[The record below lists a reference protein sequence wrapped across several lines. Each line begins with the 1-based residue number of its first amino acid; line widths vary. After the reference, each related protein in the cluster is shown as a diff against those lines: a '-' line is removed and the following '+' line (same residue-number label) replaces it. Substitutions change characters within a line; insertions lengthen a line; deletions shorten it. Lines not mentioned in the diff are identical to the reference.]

1 MPSLFFSGT
10 RANTGGVLAVSFNSK
25 DQSVFLKVTKQTGWN
40 DKINKPT
47 FSGGE
52 TVNFKLTQDEAGD
65 IIHAVSGHD
74 QCGFFHTFNNETSTG
89 NFRYYEIDDKKNAG
103 KKIRGFGLTLKKG
116 AFEAKIGF
124 SLGSAERLS
133 QYLQFALNHINSA
146 IYAQDKKEFEEWQK
160 KKNPPQ
166 NTAKPAKKAA
176 PAPDEN
182 QDTDDSVVDTNVN
195 PPEVIEEGDAEDSLN
210 W

>member
-74 QCGFFHTFNNETSTG
+74 QCGFFHTFNNESSTG
-89 NFRYYEIDDKKNAG
+89 NFRYYEVDDKKNAG
-103 KKIRGFGLTLKKG
+103 KKVRGFGLTLKKG

-133 QYLQFALNHINSA
+133 QYLQFALQRMNEA
-146 IYAQDKKEFEEWQK
+146 IYAQDKKEFEEYLK
-160 KKNPPQ
+160 KKDAANASAKAP
-166 NTAKPAKKAA
+166 TKPAPKKVEEAA
-176 PAPDEN
+176 EAPD
-182 QDTDDSVVDTNVN
+182 DTGDNVN
-195 PPEVIEEGDAEDSLN
+195 PPGVVEEGEDSLN

>member
-10 RANTGGVLAVSFNSK
+10 KANTGGVLAVSFNSK

-47 FSGGE
+47 FAGGE

-65 IIHAVSGHD
+65 MIHAVSGHD
-74 QCGFFHTFNNETSTG
+74 QCGFYHTFNNESSTG

-133 QYLQFALNHINSA
+133 QYLQFALQRMNEA
-146 IYAQDKKEFEEWQK
+146 IYAQDKKEFEEYLK
-160 KKNPPQ
+160 KKDAANAKAP
-166 NTAKPAKKAA
+166 TKPAPKKVEEVVE
-176 PAPDEN
+176 APD
-182 QDTDDSVVDTNVN
+182 DTEDNVN
-195 PPEVIEEGDAEDSLN
+195 PPAVVEDGEDSLN

>member
-10 RANTGGVLAVSFNSK
+10 KSNTGGVLAVSFKSK
-25 DQSVFLKVTKQTGWN
+25 DQSVFFKVTKQTGWN

-52 TVNFKLTQDEAGD
+52 TINFKLSQDEAGD

-74 QCGFFHTFNNETSTG
+74 QCGFLHTFNNESSTG
-89 NFRYYEIDDKKNAG
+89 SFRYYEMDDKKNTG
-103 KKIRGFGLTLKKG
+103 KKIRRFRLTCKKG
-116 AFEAKIGF
+116 EFESNIGF

-133 QYLQFALNHINSA
+133 QYLQFALQRMNEA
-146 IYAQDKKEFEEWQK
+146 IYVQDKKEFEEYLK
-160 KKNPPQ
+160 KKDA
-166 NTAKPAKKAA
+166 AKSTTKPMPKKV
-176 PAPDEN
+176 DEVEVPN
-182 QDTDDSVVDTNVN
+182 DSEENNVD
-195 PPEVIEEGDAEDSLN
+195 PPEVVVEGEDNLD